1 METTQLRE
9 RVGRFPIYPW
19 ALASYPMLQL
29 LAHNIFEVEPLDA
42 VRPLLLSLAGATLMF
57 FLLTA
62 LFGNKNVAALVLG
75 TVLILF
81 FSYGHLY
88 QYLKENP
95 VAGFIIGRHRY
106 LVTAYVVALIS
117 GIWIAVRNAF
127 KASTATPWLNILAIG
142 LVVAPV
148 VQISD
153 HFLSLGTAS
162 RASSVAAD
170 SLAESVKPPAEELRD
185 IYYIVLDEY
194 MRGDALKRD
203 MGYDNSEFLQEL
215 EELGFYIADCSRSNY
230 SGTIWS
236 LTSSLNMDY
245 IPKLHARLADR
256 GLAPDDLFVLLRLNS
271 VRSQLETWG
280 YKTVAFQT
288 AFEWADWRDADF
300 YLFAG
305 RTSLDLRRFSPLE
318 VLFIETTAA
327 KVLLDGQYILAITGP
342 DEVNFRFGAH
352 VEHQRNILDRL
363 PTISSITDPT
373 FTFAHILIPHS
384 PYVFGP
390 DGQLRT
396 DPGFYSGDHSGPVNE
411 DYLRSGYTG
420 QVAFVNDRILEIVEV
435 IISDSEPQ
443 PIIIIQGD
451 HGLQDENRI
460 QILNAYYFP
469 GEAKKRLYS
478 DISPV
483 NTFRILFDEY
493 FGTEL
498 GLLPD
503 RSYGLGDR
511 INEVADASPLCNTD
525 A

>member
-9 RVGRFPIYPW
+9 RVGRVPIYPW

-185 IYYIVLDEY
+185 I
-194 MRGDALKRD
+194 
-203 MGYDNSEFLQEL
+203 
-215 EELGFYIADCSRSNY
+215 
-230 SGTIWS
+230 
-236 LTSSLNMDY
+236 
-245 IPKLHARLADR
+245 
-256 GLAPDDLFVLLRLNS
+256 
-271 VRSQLETWG
+271 
-280 YKTVAFQT
+280 
-288 AFEWADWRDADF
+288 
-300 YLFAG
+300 
-305 RTSLDLRRFSPLE
+305 
-318 VLFIETTAA
+318 
-327 KVLLDGQYILAITGP
+327 
-342 DEVNFRFGAH
+342 
-352 VEHQRNILDRL
+352 
-363 PTISSITDPT
+363 
-373 FTFAHILIPHS
+373 
-384 PYVFGP
+384 
-390 DGQLRT
+390 
-396 DPGFYSGDHSGPVNE
+396 
-411 DYLRSGYTG
+411 
-420 QVAFVNDRILEIVEV
+420 
-435 IISDSEPQ
+435 
-443 PIIIIQGD
+443 
-451 HGLQDENRI
+451 
-460 QILNAYYFP
+460 
-469 GEAKKRLYS
+469 
-478 DISPV
+478 
-483 NTFRILFDEY
+483 
-493 FGTEL
+493 
-498 GLLPD
+498 
-503 RSYGLGDR
+503 
-511 INEVADASPLCNTD
+511 
-525 A
+525 